1 LTTRSDLDFASSTQ
15 KSVNKEPI
23 TMKFTIYSTNW
34 NNIKLIVLAF
44 PSEPKLKMLVSSGP
58 KRIEL
63 MEESCAG
70 QPVICRPA
78 DMSLDC

>member
-1 LTTRSDLDFASSTQ
+1 
-15 KSVNKEPI
+15 
-23 TMKFTIYSTNW
+23 M

-44 PSEPKLKMLVSSGP
+44 PSQPRLKMLVSSGP

-78 DMSLDC
+78 DMSFGLLRMA